1 MAQAI
6 GVVGVFI
13 AGHDLIDALS
23 QQRQRV
29 MAYPFVMS
37 RVTEELD
44 PGAGQTMAF
53 VKGAQ
58 RQQTGVASDLPAGKI
73 GANGLMTV
81 EGEGQLW

>member
-1 MAQAI
+1 MAQTI

-58 RQQTGVASDLPAGKI
+58 RQQTGVTGDLASGKI
-73 GANGLMTV
+73 ALHGTMAV
-81 EGEGQLW
+81 EGEAEL

>member
-13 AGHDLIDALS
+13 ACHDLIDALS

-29 MAYPFVMS
+29 MAYPFVIS
-37 RVTEELD
+37 RVTEGLD

-53 VKGAQ
+53 VESAQ
-58 RQQTGVASDLPAGKI
+58 RQQTGVTGDLAAGKI
-73 GANGLMTV
+73 TVNGTAVV
-81 EGEGQLW
+81 EGEAEL